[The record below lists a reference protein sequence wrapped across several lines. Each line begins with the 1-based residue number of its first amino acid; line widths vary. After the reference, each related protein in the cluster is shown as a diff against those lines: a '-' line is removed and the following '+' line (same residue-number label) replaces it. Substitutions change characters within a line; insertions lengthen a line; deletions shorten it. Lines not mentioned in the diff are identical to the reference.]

1 MARIYEETV
10 VVKLSRLVKDTE
22 VTPMIATEDVV
33 TALEQVAQELVGEHV
48 IAEVSKL
55 KHNSGDTE

>member
-10 VVKLSRLVKDTE
+10 IIKMSKLIKDTE
-22 VTPMIATEDVV
+22 VTPMIATEEVV

-48 IAEVSKL
+48 IAEIIKIGSQ
-55 KHNSGDTE
+55 E

>member
-10 VVKLSRLVKDTE
+10 VVKLSKLVKDTE
-22 VTPMIATEDVV
+22 VTPMIATEEVV

-48 IAEVSKL
+48 IAEIINIGSQ
-55 KHNSGDTE
+55 E

>member
-10 VVKLSRLVKDTE
+10 IIKMSKLIKDTE
-22 VTPMIATEDVV
+22 VTPMIATEEVV

-48 IAEVSKL
+48 IAEIINIGSQ
-55 KHNSGDTE
+55 E

>member
-10 VVKLSRLVKDTE
+10 VVKLSKLIKDTE
-22 VTPMIATEDVV
+22 VTPMIATKEVV

-48 IAEVSKL
+48 IAEIINIGSQ
-55 KHNSGDTE
+55 E